1 MIHYS
6 KTEVKRCLIMYERN
20 ASYISHVLF
29 KSQVDAVLSSYLHLS
44 RWSPS
49 LWWRHNV
56 WYLLLPQHQSS
67 HPIFSSYQS
76 CEGGGWD
83 WLCWYRGQLWWHQRV
98 SNEYFSDLS
107 CHLYFLFCNIIL
119 IYSQGCRLVWRTC
132 PNMWSSSRLCML
144 RASGQSR

>member
-1 MIHYS
+1 M
-6 KTEVKRCLIMYERN
+6 N
-20 ASYISHVLF
+20 LF
-29 KSQVDAVLSSYLHLS
+29 KTLIILCCWSSPLLCPSEVGDESRVRAWQDCTGTDICLYEPPPLELYYNVLYFMMYLSSS
-44 RWSPS
+44 
-49 LWWRHNV
+49 
-56 WYLLLPQHQSS
+56 
-67 HPIFSSYQS
+67 PIFSSYQS

-107 CHLYFLFCNIIL
+107 CHLYFLFCNVIL

>member
-1 MIHYS
+1 M
-6 KTEVKRCLIMYERN
+6 N
-20 ASYISHVLF
+20 LF
-29 KSQVDAVLSSYLHLS
+29 KTLIILCSWSSPLLCPSGVGDESRVRAWQDCTGTDICSYEPPSLELYYNVLYFMMYLSSS
-44 RWSPS
+44 
-49 LWWRHNV
+49 
-56 WYLLLPQHQSS
+56 
-67 HPIFSSYQS
+67 PIFSSYQS